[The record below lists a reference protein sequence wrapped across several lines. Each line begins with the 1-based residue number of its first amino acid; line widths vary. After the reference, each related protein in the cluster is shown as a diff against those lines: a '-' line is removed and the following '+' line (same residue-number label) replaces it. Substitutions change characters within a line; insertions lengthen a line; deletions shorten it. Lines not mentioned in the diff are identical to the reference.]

1 MRDFIATYLENKG
14 YDVNDKAQGIIKE
27 CDDWYANRVIEDFHK
42 RTTVHGTQFEFN
54 RMGFAKRC
62 CADDANLCEVAE
74 VNGGKDVD
82 QHSFLE
88 NILRK
93 NQFLAMYRKQ
103 IENVSAKGT
112 AACYVRLDNA
122 DIMADNTARGGDIRL
137 NYVNAENFVPLTVE
151 NDEVIEA
158 AFAGTNLIGGK
169 VRTTVVDFIMD
180 ANGNYVSETNV
191 FDEYGTK
198 LPECTTVVQ
207 LGSVKP
213 FAVLRNA
220 EVNNIDNMLGY
231 GYPKLYGAI
240 AILKAVDLCFNVL
253 FGDLD
258 KADKL
263 VLVNEILCKFDESG
277 NPITPNDQ
285 IKKTFVM
292 LGNVKLP
299 DQKDLV
305 QEINPEIRVDS
316 ITKAFELC
324 LSLLST
330 MFGYG
335 TKKYSF
341 ENGQIK
347 TATEYAGERQDAM
360 QELNKQRAEAESY
373 IRDICKAILWFSNT
387 FQGTNWNVDEEITV
401 SFDDSYVTDRQSE
414 MESKRADALS
424 FREIP
429 KLTIWYLMDRYNL
442 SEDEAVKLYNEGNL
456 EDTDD
461 ETED

>member
-1 MRDFIATYLENKG
+1 MDLKTCQSINKVFFHHDIGYMNFLAEWGYYIQGAVYQKVVEINTGKKLPFFIAA
-14 YDVNDKAQGIIKE
+14 VSKE
-27 CDDWYANRVIEDFHK
+27 KVPDIQVIAVE
-42 RTTVHGTQFEFN
+42 Q
-54 RMGFAKRC
+54 
-62 CADDANLCEVAE
+62 NLLDEALAE
-74 VNGGKDVD
+74 VEHNVPM
-82 QHSFLE
+82 
-88 NILRK
+88 ILALK
-93 NQFLAMYRKQ
+93 NKAADPTRCECCDYCKQ
-103 IENVSAKGT
+103 T
-112 AACYVRLDNA
+112 
-122 DIMADNTARGGDIRL
+122 
-137 NYVNAENFVPLTVE
+137 
-151 NDEVIEA
+151 
-158 AFAGTNLIGGK
+158 
-169 VRTTVVDFIMD
+169 
-180 ANGNYVSETNV
+180 
-191 FDEYGTK
+191 
-198 LPECTTVVQ
+198 
-207 LGSVKP
+207 
-213 FAVLRNA
+213 
-220 EVNNIDNMLGY
+220 
-231 GYPKLYGAI
+231 
-240 AILKAVDLCFNVL
+240 
-253 FGDLD
+253 
-258 KADKL
+258 
-263 VLVNEILCKFDESG
+263 
-277 NPITPNDQ
+277 
-285 IKKTFVM
+285 
-292 LGNVKLP
+292 
-299 DQKDLV
+299 
-305 QEINPEIRVDS
+305 RV
-316 ITKAFELC
+316 